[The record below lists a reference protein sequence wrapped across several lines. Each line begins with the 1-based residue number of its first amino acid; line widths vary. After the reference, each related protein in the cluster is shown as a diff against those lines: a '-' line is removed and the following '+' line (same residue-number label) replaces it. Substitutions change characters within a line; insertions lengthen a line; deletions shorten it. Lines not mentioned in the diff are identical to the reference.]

1 MPALFIGVNEDDE
14 DELLE
19 FAKDGVIDVVKML
32 ITESTYIDTTDENGW
47 TPLMWAG
54 STLHTNVIKNPL
66 LI

>member
-19 FAKDGVIDVVKML
+19 AAKDGVIDDVKYML
-32 ITESTYIDTTDENGW
+32 INRSTYIDTTDENGW

-54 STLHTNVIKNPL
+54 STYKCD
-66 LI
+66 